1 MSTSLE
7 IERVAVVGA
16 GFMGSGIA
24 EAAAVSGVPVVLRD
38 VDENSLEAARGRI
51 EGSLARAVKGGKL
64 GPADADL
71 VRGRITLTNELGN
84 RCGPPNASWDC
95 TSSRRCR

>member
-64 GPADADL
+64 GPAA
-71 VRGRITLTNELGN
+71 GSGANPAAGSTNIK
-84 RCGPPNASWDC
+84 
-95 TSSRRCR
+95 